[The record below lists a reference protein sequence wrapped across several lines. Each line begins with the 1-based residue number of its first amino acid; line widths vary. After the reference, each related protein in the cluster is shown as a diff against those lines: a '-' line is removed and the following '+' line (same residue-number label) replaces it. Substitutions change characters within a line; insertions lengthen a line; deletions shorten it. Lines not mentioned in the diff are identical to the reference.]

1 MRNVQYYMVAQLW
14 PVVIPMPLRN
24 TEDLPVIVV
33 RDLVLIAP
41 SRTPVAYS
49 S

>member
-1 MRNVQYYMVAQLW
+1 MVAQF
-14 PVVIPMPLRN
+14 MTRGDTYALRN
-24 TEDLPVIVV
+24 AEDLPVIVV